1 MKFNYLS
8 PEQLLANKIIP
19 PDADVIDV
27 CIAPCRALSCS
38 PQELASLS
46 QDELDRGYSLRMDSK
61 RHAYFSSRI
70 LLRQALSAYLNYPAE
85 KLSFKIGSHG
95 KPYLGSPA
103 RSDSGS
109 FRPAMYFNLSHSGD
123 YIAIAFSSAAPIGID
138 IEKSREHFRGESLVR
153 RFFHPDE
160 FTEYKNLPKCD
171 QQEFV
176 FRRWTI
182 REAFLK
188 GLGDG
193 LSISPDSFFV
203 SVLDSGF
210 CIKKGQKDY
219 SSWHI
224 SSLFAPDSYYC
235 SIAYQ
240 PALQM
245 PPV

>member
-1 MKFNYLS
+1 MKLNYLS
-8 PEQLLANKIIP
+8 PEQLLSNKIAP

-27 CIAPCRALSCS
+27 CIAPCCALSCS
-38 PQELASLS
+38 QQELASLS
-46 QDELDRGYSLRMDSK
+46 LDELDRGHSLRMDSK

-70 LLRQALSAYLNYPAE
+70 LLRQTLSFYLNYPAE
-85 KLSFKIGSHG
+85 KLSFKIGPHG
-95 KPYLGSPA
+95 KPYLSSPA
-103 RSDSGS
+103 GSDSGS

-138 IEKSREHFRGESLVR
+138 IEKVREHFRGESLVR

-160 FTEYKNLPKCD
+160 FIEYKNLQKCD

-176 FRRWTI
+176 FRRWTV

-188 GLGDG
+188 GLGNG
-193 LSISPDSFFV
+193 LSISPDSFCV

-210 CIKKGQKDY
+210 CIKKSQKDY

-224 SSLFAPDSYYC
+224 GSVPAPDGYYC

-240 PALQM
+240 PALQI

>member
-8 PEQLLANKIIP
+8 PEQLLASKIVF

-27 CIAPCRALSCS
+27 CISPCRALSCS
-38 PQELASLS
+38 LQELTLLS
-46 QDELDRGYSLRMDSK
+46 QDELDRGHSLRMDSK
-61 RHAYFSSRI
+61 KHTYFSSRI
-70 LLRQALSAYLNYPAE
+70 LLRRALSAYLNYPAE
-85 KLSFKIGSHG
+85 KLSFKTGPHG
-95 KPYLGSPA
+95 KPYLSSPA
-103 RSDSGS
+103 GSDSGS

-123 YIAIAFSSAAPIGID
+123 YIAIAFSSAAPVGID
-138 IEKSREHFRGESLVR
+138 IEKAREHFRGESLVR

-160 FTEYKNLPKCD
+160 FIEYKNLPKCD
-171 QQEFV
+171 QQKFV
-176 FRRWTI
+176 FRRWTV

-203 SVLDSGF
+203 SALDSGF
-210 CIKKGQKDY
+210 FIKKSQKDY

-224 SSLFAPDSYYC
+224 SSVSAPDGYYC